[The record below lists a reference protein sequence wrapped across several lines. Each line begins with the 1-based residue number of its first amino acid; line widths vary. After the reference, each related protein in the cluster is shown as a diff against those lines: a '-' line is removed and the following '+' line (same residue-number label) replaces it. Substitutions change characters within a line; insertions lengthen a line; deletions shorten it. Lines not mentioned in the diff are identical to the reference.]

1 MRVTEV
7 FPGIVEKRLTDRS
20 RGEPEAVL
28 ALRREAFLLRALA
41 GRGAPEFVDTGD
53 DERGPYLRMEKIP
66 APTLAERIETQRTP
80 LDPAWLDRAIRA
92 SFAALAEVHDA
103 TDDDGPLS
111 IVHGDLA
118 PANVAVD
125 DAGARAVLLDFELAH
140 FRGASNHD
148 GAFRGTL
155 AYAAPEVAGGST
167 PTPASDLFALAATFL
182 HVLTGTPPR
191 TGASFAAALLD
202 AAERPLSR
210 ERLDALLGRGP
221 ALAQLHAC
229 LAHDPSRRPAS
240 ARAVVL
246 ALR

>member
-7 FPGIVEKRLTDRS
+7 SPGVVEKRLTDRR
-20 RGEPEAVL
+20 RGDPEAAL
-28 ALRREAFLLRALA
+28 ALRHEAFLLRALA
-41 GRGAPEFVDTGD
+41 GRGAPKLVDAGD
-53 DERGPYLRMEKIP
+53 DARGPYVRMEKIE
-66 APTLAERIETQRTP
+66 APTLAERIETQRA
-80 LDPAWLDRAIRA
+80 DPAWIDRAIRA
-92 SFAALAEVHDA
+92 AFAALAEVHEA
-103 TDDDGPLS
+103 EDDDGPLA

-125 DAGARAVLLDFELAH
+125 DAGAHAVLLDFELAH
-140 FRGASNHD
+140 FRGASKYD

-155 AYAAPEVAGGST
+155 AYAAPEVAGGAV

-182 HVLTGTPPR
+182 HVLTGAPPR
-191 TGASFAAALLD
+191 TGASFAAALVA
-202 AAERPLSR
+202 AAEHPLPR
-210 ERLDALLGRGP
+210 ERLDALLGRSP